1 MPMLTPKLRWL
12 GALLLSGLLL
22 LWRVLDFLDE
32 ARHQDYHM
40 SRVGLSVFG
49 LEAEWIQM
57 LLILACL
64 GGVLLSLARL
74 WWLRH
79 RRPQRLD

>member
-49 LEAEWIQM
+49 LEAE
-57 LLILACL
+57 
-64 GGVLLSLARL
+64 S
-74 WWLRH
+74 
-79 RRPQRLD
+79 